1 MQASESRHLKS
12 SVDGIRGAKRTL
24 PADASAGARPPM
36 GPQAIREYAAKMTR
50 SYLRAD
56 RAARGQLLDVFTA
69 VTGMH
74 RKYAIVLL
82 GGGSKRPPGK

>member
-1 MQASESRHLKS
+1 
-12 SVDGIRGAKRTL
+12 
-24 PADASAGARPPM
+24 M